1 MARRRW
7 IAAATA
13 HHRGALHR
21 ALGVPAGQ
29 AIPLS
34 ALRRAAAGAYGETNR
49 KRAQLALNLRGL
61 GRRRKG

>member
-13 HHRGALHR
+13 HHHGALHR
-21 ALGVPAGQ
+21 ALGIPAGKD
-29 AIPLS
+29 IPL
-34 ALRRAAAGAYGETNR
+34 ADLRRAAAGAYGETNR

-61 GRRRKG
+61 GKR